1 MMIRKR
7 SLQRGTIVVAVAA
20 SLLIAACTSPTTSST
35 QNGKQVL
42 TVAYSSEYVFLTP
55 QLATQ
60 WWHAVGSQFEKKYP
74 NVTVRYEPIPGNY
87 NDFNS
92 KLALL
97 YRTPGTSPDVAEL
110 PSALMGEWVSS
121 GDLLALN
128 KYVANSSWWSKYPE
142 SVKVETTV
150 NGKVY
155 AINHGENTEALYY
168 NVPMFKKAGI
178 PVPWQPHTWQDI
190 YAAAAKIHAALPHVT
205 AFFAAGGTAPGVGA
219 IQYNASGNMLQ
230 GSTNPTIYD
239 QKTHKWVV
247 DSSGIREALGFYLK
261 LAQNGWQN
269 PTLTEALSPNV
280 VANAP
285 GDLAKGNIAI
295 AVGSN
300 YYGTAWVKSVCGP
313 CWAQGAKTMAVAKI
327 PTINGQSSPGNG
339 SPYSSLL
346 GCWDLAIGA
355 ATKHAQAAWNFIN
368 VAQEESNMLSAA
380 KGAGFVPP
388 DDQYWSAPQY
398 AGAAPPFTHYFATLL
413 PYSKLAPELSQYS
426 VWGTGYEQATG
437 AIMSNPHTTVQAA
450 VTTMK
455 NYITGQLGA
464 SHVESLP

>member
-1 MMIRKR
+1 
-7 SLQRGTIVVAVAA
+7 
-20 SLLIAACTSPTTSST
+20 
-35 QNGKQVL
+35 
-42 TVAYSSEYVFLTP
+42 
-55 QLATQ
+55 
-60 WWHAVGSQFEKKYP
+60 
-74 NVTVRYEPIPGNY
+74 
-87 NDFNS
+87 
-92 KLALL
+92 
-97 YRTPGTSPDVAEL
+97 
-110 PSALMGEWVSS
+110 VSS

-142 SVKVETTV
+142 SVKSETTI

-155 AINHGENTEALYY
+155 AVNHGENTEALYY

-178 PVPWQPHTWQDI
+178 PVPWQPHNWQQI
-190 YAAAAKIHAALPHVT
+190 YSAAAKIHAALPNVT

-247 DSSGIREALGFYLK
+247 DSSGIRETLGFYLK

-313 CWAQGAKTMAVAKI
+313 CWSAGATTMAVAKI
-327 PTINGQSSPGNG
+327 PTKLCKSSRMLGPCDWRGNSPRAGCVELHQRCPGG
-339 SPYSSLL
+339 
-346 GCWDLAIGA
+346 
-355 ATKHAQAAWNFIN
+355 
-368 VAQEESNMLSAA
+368 E
-380 KGAGFVPP
+380 
-388 DDQYWSAPQY
+388 QY
-398 AGAAPPFTHYFATLL
+398 AVGREGRRLRSSRRAVLVGAPIRWRRATVYVHLRDAAPVF
-413 PYSKLAPELSQYS
+413 
-426 VWGTGYEQATG
+426 QARTR
-437 AIMSNPHTTVQAA
+437 AVAVQH
-450 VTTMK
+450 
-455 NYITGQLGA
+455 LGDWI
-464 SHVESLP
+464 